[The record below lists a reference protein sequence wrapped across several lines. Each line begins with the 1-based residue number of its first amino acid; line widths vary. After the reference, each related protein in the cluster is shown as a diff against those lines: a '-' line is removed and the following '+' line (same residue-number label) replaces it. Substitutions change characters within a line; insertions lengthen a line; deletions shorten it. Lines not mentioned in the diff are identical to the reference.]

1 MLENDYKT
9 SLCIFS
15 ALIKT
20 ISNCGAGAVQNGIED
35 DVEKGF
41 EEDDS
46 SMRMSSRPLGQ
57 LVPTVRLEPAGT
69 DESGDSSP
77 GFSKM
82 MVCIYQI
89 MMIMMMMM
97 MMMMMVSMHAISC
110 SRTKVATIS
119 VDSLSDDRSEKASVE
134 GRPKMTKLKLKKG
147 ITMDSGA
154 GNNVMP
160 RRMVV
165 KKSEIRESEGSRRGV
180 HYVAA
185 NDGRI
190 PNEGEYDLKFS
201 TVEGQDQCLTFQ
213 IAEVNKALCAV
224 SNLVDNGYRI
234 VFDKNMKSD
243 QDTSHMIH
251 KETGVTTRFR
261 RTRNVWVLDAFID
274 CENNNKDESFH
285 RRG

>member
-1 MLENDYKT
+1 
-9 SLCIFS
+9 
-15 ALIKT
+15 
-20 ISNCGAGAVQNGIED
+20 
-35 DVEKGF
+35 
-41 EEDDS
+41 
-46 SMRMSSRPLGQ
+46 
-57 LVPTVRLEPAGT
+57 
-69 DESGDSSP
+69 
-77 GFSKM
+77 
-82 MVCIYQI
+82 
-89 MMIMMMMM
+89 MMIMM
-97 MMMMMVSMHAISC
+97 MMMMMVSMHVISC
-110 SRTKVATIS
+110 SRTKVETIS
-119 VDSLSDDRSEKASVE
+119 VDSLSDDRSEKAPVE
-134 GRPKMTKLKLKKG
+134 RRSKLTKLKLKKG

>member
-1 MLENDYKT
+1 
-9 SLCIFS
+9 
-15 ALIKT
+15 
-20 ISNCGAGAVQNGIED
+20 
-35 DVEKGF
+35 
-41 EEDDS
+41 
-46 SMRMSSRPLGQ
+46 
-57 LVPTVRLEPAGT
+57 
-69 DESGDSSP
+69 
-77 GFSKM
+77 
-82 MVCIYQI
+82 
-89 MMIMMMMM
+89 
-97 MMMMMVSMHAISC
+97 
-110 SRTKVATIS
+110 
-119 VDSLSDDRSEKASVE
+119 
-134 GRPKMTKLKLKKG
+134 MTKLKLKKG

-251 KETGVTTRFR
+251 KEIGVTTRFR
-261 RTRNVWVLDAFID
+261 RTRNVWVLDAFIE
-274 CENNNKDESFH
+274 CENNNNKDESFH